1 MIDDPYADQ
10 REAMVSRQIEKRGVT
25 NPLVLKAM
33 RSVPRHLFVPQDMRA
48 MAYEDRPLPIGQG
61 QTISQPYI
69 VAYMT
74 QMLRLCGGEKVLE
87 IGTGHG
93 YQAAVL
99 SRIASHVYTVES
111 VPELAEQAK
120 RNLRELGYDNITVRV
135 GDGTQGWPEEAPFN
149 GILATAS
156 GPSVPEVLKEQLASG
171 GRLVMPIG
179 AYRLGQQIVRVI
191 RGADGSFHQEK
202 MLDVA
207 FVPLVGKYGWE
218 K

>member
-1 MIDDPYADQ
+1 VKTFGDHLFDT
-10 REAMVSRQIEKRGVT
+10 AMSAAERGALGMHRGNLVSRVT
-25 NPLVLKAM
+25 GA
-33 RSVPRHLFVPQDMRA
+33 
-48 MAYEDRPLPIGQG
+48 
-61 QTISQPYI
+61 
-69 VAYMT
+69 
-74 QMLRLCGGEKVLE
+74 VLE